1 MLKRKNKKRTN
12 LVSEKEQIIKTKS
25 EWIRQAYVNKKAY
38 EKKYN
43 ESIKNNDKFWKKEGT
58 KIVFEALF
66 KKINFYD

>member
-1 MLKRKNKKRTN
+1 MGHKVLKRKNKKRTN

-43 ESIKNNDKFWKKEGT
+43 ESIKNNDKFWKKEGKRITWIKPYT
-58 KIVFEALF
+58 KI
-66 KKINFYD
+66 

>member
-43 ESIKNNDKFWKKEGT
+43 ESIKNNDKFWKKEGKRITWIKPYT
-58 KIVFEALF
+58 KI
-66 KKINFYD
+66 